1 MKGTISLQV
10 LIFSI
15 FFFSVSW
22 AIPTQTLLDNFLQC
36 LTNQSNSIS
45 NAIYIETNPSFESVL
60 TSYIRNKRFTTLPIP
75 KPLAIIT
82 ALEEPHVQAT
92 VVCAKTHLLQL
103 RIRSGG
109 HDYEGLSFRSDVP
122 FVIIDMFNLR
132 SIDIELGNASSSTA
146 WAQAGATLGEL
157 YYKIANTSNFLGFPA
172 GVCPTVGLGGHI
184 SGGGYGNMMRKYG
197 LSVDNVIDARIV
209 DVNGRILD
217 RKSMGED
224 LFWAIRGGG
233 GASFGVI
240 LAWQFKLVPVPG
252 NVTVFRVHRNLAQNG
267 SDIVYRWQQV
277 ASLLPDELFIR
288 VMPQLENG
296 TVNIAFIG
304 FFLGQANSLLSL
316 MQSSF
321 PELGLRKQ
329 DCHEMRWVESLVYWA
344 EFPTGTSIDVL
355 LDRAEGA
362 QDFTKLKSDYVKKP
376 ISKQGLENIWK
387 MMISTRTNIM
397 MQWNPYGGI
406 MNKVPETALP
416 FPHRSGNL
424 FKIWYAI
431 VWTNES
437 DTVYNENVLRWFYE
451 GMTPYVSKS
460 PREAFQNY
468 RDNDIG
474 SGKSDKIVW
483 ANATAYGTKYFKNN
497 FWRLTHVKAKV
508 DPSNFFIHEQ
518 SIPPAIAH
526 I

>member
-1 MKGTISLQV
+1 MKGKISLQV
-10 LIFSI
+10 LIFIIS
-15 FFFSVSW
+15 FFSVSW

-36 LTNQSNSIS
+36 LTTQSNSIS
-45 NAIYIETNPSFESVL
+45 NAIYIQTNPSFESVL
-60 TSYIRNKRFTTLPIP
+60 TSYIRNKRFTAPSTP

-82 ALEEPHVQAT
+82 ALEEHHVQST

-109 HDYEGLSFRSDVP
+109 HDYEGLSYRSDVP
-122 FVIIDMFNLR
+122 FIILDMFNLR
-132 SIDIELGNASSSTA
+132 SIDIDLGNVSSTA

-157 YYKIANTSNFLGFPA
+157 CYKIANTSNFLGFPV
-172 GVCPTVGLGGHI
+172 GGYPTIGLGGHI
-184 SGGGYGNMMRKYG
+184 SGGGYGTMMRKYG

-240 LAWQFKLVPVPG
+240 LAWKLKLVPVPG
-252 NVTVFRVHRNLAQNG
+252 NVTMFRLHRSLAQNG
-267 SDIVYRWQQV
+267 TDIVYRWQQV
-277 ASLLPDELFIR
+277 ASKLPDELFIR
-288 VMPQLENG
+288 AVPLLQNG
-296 TVNIAFIG
+296 TVYVAFAG
-304 FFLGQANSLLSL
+304 FFLGQTNNLLPL

-321 PELGLRKQ
+321 PELGLQKQ
-329 DCHEMRWVESLVYWA
+329 DCQEMRWVESVVNWA
-344 EFPTGTSIDVL
+344 GFPNGTSIDVL
-355 LDRAEGA
+355 LDRPKGA
-362 QDFTKLKSDYVKKP
+362 QMFSKLKSDYVKKP
-376 ISKQGLENIWK
+376 ISKHGLKTIWK
-387 MMISTRTNIM
+387 MMVNTKTDM
-397 MQWNPYGGI
+397 WMQWNPYGGR
-406 MNKVPETALP
+406 MNKIPASALP

-424 FKIWYAI
+424 FKIQYGLT
-431 VWTNES
+431 WTNES
-437 DTVYNENVLRWFYE
+437 DTDYNVDVMRRFYE

-474 SGKSDKIVW
+474 SGKSDKTVW

-497 FWRLTHVKAKV
+497 FWRLTQVKAKV
-508 DPSNFFIHEQ
+508 DPFNFFIHEQ
-518 SIPPAIAH
+518 SIPPSFALI
-526 I
+526 